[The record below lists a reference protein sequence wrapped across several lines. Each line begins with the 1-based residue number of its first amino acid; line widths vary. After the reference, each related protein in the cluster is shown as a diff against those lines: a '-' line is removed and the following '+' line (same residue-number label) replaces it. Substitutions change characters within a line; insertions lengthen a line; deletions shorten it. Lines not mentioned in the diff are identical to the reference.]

1 MYAGEDK
8 SNGSDGEVGE
18 SGEDDPNGD
27 QEVSR
32 RAGAATLQ
40 RHKRSN
46 RPFQDKW
53 LNGSTRPTRTS

>member
-8 SNGSDGEVGE
+8 SNGSDSEVGE

-32 RAGAATLQ
+32 RASIATLQ
-40 RHKRSN
+40 RYKCSN
-46 RPFQDKW
+46 RPF
-53 LNGSTRPTRTS
+53 